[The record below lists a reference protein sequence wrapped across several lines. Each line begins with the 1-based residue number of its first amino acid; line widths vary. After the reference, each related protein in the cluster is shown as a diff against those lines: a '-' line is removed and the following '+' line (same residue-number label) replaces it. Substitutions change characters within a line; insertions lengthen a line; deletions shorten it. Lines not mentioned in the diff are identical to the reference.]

1 MGIEGE
7 MGISGGIQDALMM
20 SVDEKDDLRDKDEV
34 TVRRM
39 KNRERQ
45 RRYRARKRMREEAG
59 LDDENLS
66 FQTQQKDQEE
76 EEEEEDEEE
85 EEELECDN
93 VYVDNFVRRVY
104 CHRDWKKEA
113 RIAHLIMDT
122 TRDGSC
128 LVHRK
133 IRPRPRDWK
142 AEARK
147 MKT

>member
-76 EEEEEDEEE
+76 EEEEDEE

-93 VYVDNFVRRVY
+93 VYVDHFVRRVY

>member
-7 MGISGGIQDALMM
+7 SGGIQDAFMM
-20 SVDEKDDLRDKDEV
+20 SVDENDGLRDKDEV
-34 TVRRM
+34 NIRRM

-66 FQTQQKDQEE
+66 FQTGQQKDQEE
-76 EEEEEDEEE
+76 EEEEEEEE
-85 EEELECDN
+85 EDEEELECDN
-93 VYVDNFVRRVY
+93 NVYVDDFVRRVY

-113 RIAHLIMDT
+113 RVAHLIMDK

-147 MKT
+147 VNT